1 MCGMHHLKLQRE
13 ATEIPVYNFEVEN
26 DNSYIVENTIV
37 HNCQPFS
44 KSGFQKGL
52 TTRGTLFF
60 NICEIIEK
68 HKPKYLIMEN
78 VRNLSTHDN
87 GNTWNVISVK

>member
-1 MCGMHHLKLQRE
+1 
-13 ATEIPVYNFEVEN
+13 VYNFEVEN

-52 TTRGTLFF
+52 TTPRDSL

-78 VRNLSTHDN
+78 VRNLSTHGKYVERN
-87 GNTWNVISVK
+87 FRVK